1 MAERKNLPAFIAL
14 SLVLVVTAAVVLDYW
29 GYVIPATYTQVEITI
44 MEFVPADYTM
54 HLRFRFSNPR
64 GLRVTILRTSYSVV
78 LNDVTLTTDTI
89 TDKIVVE
96 GEEPTYL
103 ERTLTL
109 PSDIGPQMQAAWA
122 SQIWDWE
129 FMGAMSVDTTLGGTP
144 VSFCETSKYAPLFT
158 P

>member
-14 SLVLVVTAAVVLDYW
+14 ALMLVVTAAVVLDYW
-29 GYVIPATYTQVEITI
+29 GYVIPASYTQVEITI

-64 GLRVTILRTSYSVV
+64 GLRVTILKTSYSVV
-78 LNDVTLTTDTI
+78 LNDATLTTDTI
-89 TDKIVVE
+89 TDTIVVE

-129 FMGAMSVDTTLGGTP
+129 FMGAMSVKTTLGGTP
-144 VSFCETSKYAPLFT
+144 VSFCETSKYAPMFT